1 MYRSGVPLVVGTK
14 NSKSFLSKL
23 QVDTNAQ
30 DLEEANRKLRSQ
42 SQCDKDTVAA
52 LTTSLET
59 AESRVESLE
68 TQLSTLMNE
77 QKEKEESDQAEMAK
91 QV

>member
-1 MYRSGVPLVVGTK
+1 M
-14 NSKSFLSKL
+14 
-23 QVDTNAQ
+23 
-30 DLEEANRKLRSQ
+30 
-42 SQCDKDTVAA
+42 AA